1 MRFPT
6 AKLAPTSANTVVHE
20 AIEVFSGRLDGITI
34 KTSLAENLPPVRADG
49 GLLRSVVV
57 NLIDN
62 AAEALE
68 TAALREIVVSTCAH
82 GEAETVEICV
92 QDTGHGISPEDKDRL
107 FLPHFSTKNR
117 GTGLGLAIAARIVAE
132 HGGTIHVEDNFP
144 VGSRFLVELPVG
156 GTRARSRSPNE
167 TGWKP
172 PDDHHARTCSSSTTK
187 PASANRSRRFSPTK
201 AMHVDSAA
209 SAEEALERAAAG
221 DIEVVLLDVWLPG
234 IDGLEALSRLQ
245 ASPRPPA
252 VIMISGHGTIETA
265 VRATKL
271 GAFDFIEKPLSLEK
285 IIVLVRNAIQQ
296 RRLQE
301 ENQLLRSE
309 LGHRYQ
315 VIGES
320 VPMKA
325 LRQQIAVTAPT
336 NGRVLIF
343 GESGTG
349 KELVARSLHAAS
361 LRNKGLFVEVN
372 CAAIPED
379 LIESELFGHIK
390 GGFPGA
396 AEDKIG
402 KFKKADGGTLFLD
415 EVGDMSLRTQSKVL
429 RVLEEQRFEPVGS
442 NQTVTVD
449 VRVLAATNKNLEQE
463 IARGAFRQDLF
474 YRLNV
479 IPFLVPPLRDR
490 KEDIPIL
497 ARYFL
502 NEFSS
507 AYGKRTRELSDS
519 AMEILTRFPFPGN
532 VRELRNLVE
541 RLVIVCP
548 QARIEPHHL
557 PPELFRGV
565 AESPQHPY
573 NTLHEARSA
582 YEREF
587 ILRKLQENRWN
598 MTQTATALGLERSHL
613 YRKMKNLGIA
623 APD

>member
-1 MRFPT
+1 MNSKPH
-6 AKLAPTSANTVVHE
+6 LLVVDDE
-20 AIEVFSGRLDGITI
+20 AGIRE
-34 KTSLAENLPPVRADG
+34 SLSLI
-49 GLLRSVVV
+49 LRDEGYDV
-57 NLIDN
+57 
-62 AAEALE
+62 EA
-68 TAALREIVVSTCAH
+68 
-82 GEAETVEICV
+82 
-92 QDTGHGISPEDKDRL
+92 
-107 FLPHFSTKNR
+107 
-117 GTGLGLAIAARIVAE
+117 
-132 HGGTIHVEDNFP
+132 
-144 VGSRFLVELPVG
+144 VG
-156 GTRARSRSPNE
+156 
-167 TGWKP
+167 
-172 PDDHHARTCSSSTTK
+172 
-187 PASANRSRRFSPTK
+187 
-201 AMHVDSAA
+201 
-209 SAEEALERAAAG
+209 SAEEALERAASG
-221 DIEVVLLDVWLPG
+221 QLEVVLLDVWLPG

-245 ASPRPPA
+245 AMPRPPA

-301 ENQLLRSE
+301 ENQLLRTE

-336 NGRVLIF
+336 NGRVLIY

-349 KELVARSLHAAS
+349 KELVAHALHAAS
-361 LRNKGLFVEVN
+361 LRTQGPFVEVN
-372 CAAIPED
+372 CAAIPEE

-390 GGFPGA
+390 GSFTGA
-396 AEDKIG
+396 SEDKVG
-402 KFKKADGGTLFLD
+402 KFQKADGGTLFLD

-442 NQTVTVD
+442 SQTIHVD
-449 VRVLAATNKNLEQE
+449 ARVIAATNKNLEQE
-463 IARGAFRQDLF
+463 ISRGAFRQDLF

-479 IPFLVPPLRDR
+479 IPFFVPPLRDR
-490 KEDIPIL
+490 REDIPTL
-497 ARYFL
+497 TRYFL
-502 NEFSS
+502 HEFCSE
-507 AYGKRTRELSDS
+507 YGKKTREVSDA
-519 AMEILTRFPFPGN
+519 AMEILIRYPWPGN

-548 QARIEPHHL
+548 QARIESHHL

-565 AESPQHPY
+565 AQSPQQPY
-573 NTLHEARSA
+573 STLHEARSA

-587 ILRKLQENRWN
+587 ILRKLQEHRWN
-598 MTQTATALGLERSHL
+598 MTQTASALGLERSHL
-613 YRKMKNLGIA
+613 YRKMKSLGIA